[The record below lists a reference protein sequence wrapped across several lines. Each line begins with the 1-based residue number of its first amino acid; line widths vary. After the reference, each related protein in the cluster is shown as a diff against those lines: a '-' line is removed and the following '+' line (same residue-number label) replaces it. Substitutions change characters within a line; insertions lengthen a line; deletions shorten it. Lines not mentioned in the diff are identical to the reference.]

1 MHHEL
6 CSCMQVGKACLA
18 RHVGQVH
25 STSTGHSLTHSFLRL
40 CTHPRLRLRL
50 WPAAGCMSCPGGG
63 SPFTS
68 FSFSE
73 NGYHVAAVA
82 PGSVSIWDLR
92 KMKCYK

>member
-1 MHHEL
+1 MLL
-6 CSCMQVGKACLA
+6 CLPVAPVA
-18 RHVGQVH
+18 
-25 STSTGHSLTHSFLRL
+25 
-40 CTHPRLRLRL
+40 
-50 WPAAGCMSCPGGG
+50 GGG